1 MAEQDPK
8 NQSNSGDESGAT
20 GAQNPAGEETPSI
33 PIPPPVAAATPSI
46 PIPPP
51 ATAATPS
58 IPIPPPV
65 SPTSKGV
72 FGLGIYLI
80 VVLLLSVYLL
90 SLMIRGED
98 PSKTIGNMRTECCGA
113 NDEGCPP
120 PPTPTTS
127 PVPITTPAA
136 NGNTNANFN
145 SAPAGTSQNTNS
157 INTNTANGNN
167 NSNKAD
173 KPAANTNGNTAV
185 KPNSNTLAQ
194 DIPEVQIP
202 PYMCVARFGRM
213 SADGFL
219 FFVVLFAGMLGA
231 TVRGIFSFVRHL
243 GIKDFSFSW
252 TWFYILLP
260 FSGAPVSLFL
270 YFVIRGGFYGSPI
283 GKGLVLNLAAFV
295 AISALAGLFA
305 ENAMEKLRQVA
316 EVLLAKVPDKTGN
329 QAPPKPPP
337 PAAKS

>member
-8 NQSNSGDESGAT
+8 NPSNSADESGAT
-20 GAQNPAGEETPSI
+20 GAQNPAEGE
-33 PIPPPVAAATPSI
+33 TPSI

-65 SPTSKGV
+65 TAATPSIPIPPPISPVSKGV
-72 FGLGIYLI
+72 VGLGVYLI
-80 VVLLLSVYLL
+80 LVLLLSVYLL

-98 PSKTIGNMRTECCGA
+98 PSKTIGEMRKECCGP
-113 NDEGCPP
+113 NNEGCPT
-120 PPTPTTS
+120 PTPAPS
-127 PVPITTPAA
+127 PVPTAAPAA
-136 NGNTNANFN
+136 GVNTNSN
-145 SAPAGTSQNTNS
+145 SNLTAAGTNQNTNTVD
-157 INTNTANGNN
+157 TNTPNGNR
-167 NSNKAD
+167 NSNKPGNAE
-173 KPAANTNGNTAV
+173 ASTNGNTPV

-202 PYMCVARFGRM
+202 PYMCVAHFGRM
-213 SADGFL
+213 SADGYL

-231 TVRGIFSFVRHL
+231 TVRGIFSFTRHL

-295 AISALAGLFA
+295 ALGALAGLFS

-316 EVLLAKVPDKTGN
+316 EVLLTKVPDKTSN
-329 QAPPKPPP
+329 PPPPKPPP